1 MVDRTRRRGGNGLDT
16 GKGRK
21 DASSQEYLTK
31 WYKGVKNKGGIGRGK
46 WGCKRAGRG
55 MREGWE
61 GDERGLVEGWERGKH
76 GRELSFKKVV
86 INKQGC
92 GS

>member
-1 MVDRTRRRGGNGLDT
+1 MVDRTRRRGGKGLDT

-46 WGCKRAGRG
+46 RGCERAGRG
-55 MREGWE
+55 MREGWKRD
-61 GDERGLVEGWERGKH
+61 GRGVNRG
-76 GRELSFKKVV
+76 
-86 INKQGC
+86 
-92 GS
+92 GSYHLRK